1 MIKKSIMKFLFKI
14 CVVTAVLSFISCSA
28 SLENKSGSVYFSI
41 GSNSSREAD
50 FPLADSGETFSL
62 TVTLDGD
69 YKSSRTTK
77 FTDSATIVFE
87 EIPLGSK
94 IFARAEI
101 YLLEENKKTLK
112 YSGVSEPLTVQEEE
126 NILSILMKGALTVKF
141 VTDARSSSFFEQSI
155 EYGQTATRPDDP
167 VAPSGDREFLAW
179 YAENG
184 SAPFDFS
191 APIESNTT
199 IIAKWWNKPND
210 FVKVDGA
217 TSTGEALTPVS
228 YIFEE
233 YEIIPIRNLY
243 VCNHEV
249 TQAEYETY
257 CAYPNGSSPNGSDKA
272 NYPVYYVNW
281 YDTLVYCNFRSIDE
295 GLTPCYSISGTT
307 DPKGWS
313 GIIGNDGT
321 KYYGPASSSNTWNE
335 VSYNENANGYRLP
348 TEAEWEYVARGGK
361 EWKSFNISGCNNE
374 DEYGQY
380 AQCSNING
388 SVKEIKK
395 LNPNSLEIYDMSGNV
410 SEWCFTHPEAEYAGD
425 EPVCPTRGGSYA
437 DNKTVC
443 YVNYQRTSE
452 PYERDEYTGFRIVRN
467 RK

>member
-1 MIKKSIMKFLFKI
+1 MKFLFKI

-101 YLLEENKKTLK
+101 HLLEGDKKILK
-112 YSGVSEPLTVQEEE
+112 YSGTSEPLVVQEED
-126 NILSILMKGALTVKF
+126 NILSILMKQALTIKF
-141 VTDARSSSFFEQSI
+141 MTSPTGSVFMEQTI
-155 EYGQTATRPDDP
+155 EYGKTATRPSDP
-167 VAPSGDREFLAW
+167 MDQAGNQEFITW
-179 YAENG
+179 CTVDG
-184 SAPFDFS
+184 KTPFDFS
-191 APIESNTT
+191 SPIKSNTT
-199 IIAKWWNKPND
+199 IIARWWSQGD

-217 TSTGEALTPVS
+217 TSTGELLTPYS
-228 YIFEE
+228 YIFTEDT
-233 YEIIPIRNLY
+233 EITIGNLY

-307 DPKGWS
+307 NPKEWP
-313 GIIGNDGT
+313 GIIGNDAT

-361 EWKSFNISGCNNE
+361 EWKSFNISGCENE
-374 DEYGQY
+374 ENYAQY
-380 AQCSNING
+380 AQCSDEDSG
-388 SVKEIKK
+388 AQKIKQHT
-395 LNPNSLEIYDMSGNV
+395 PNTLSIYDMSGNV
-410 SEWCFTHPEAEYAGD
+410 SEWCSTRPEIEYEGED
-425 EPVCPTRGGSYA
+425 PVCPTRGGSYA
-437 DNKTVC
+437 DNKNTC
-443 YVNYQRTSE
+443 YVNSRSPSE
-452 PYERDEYTGFRIVRN
+452 PYVRDEYTGFRIVRN

>member
-50 FPLADSGETFSL
+50 FPFAGSGQTFSL

-77 FTDSATIVFE
+77 FTDSATIIFE
-87 EIPLGSK
+87 EVPVSSK
-94 IFARAEI
+94 IFAHAEI
-101 YLLEENKKTLK
+101 HLLEGDKKILK
-112 YSGVSEPLTVQEEE
+112 YSGTSEPLVVQEEE
-126 NILSILMKGALTVKF
+126 NILSILMKEALTVKF
-141 VTDARSSSFFEQSI
+141 VTDATSSSFFEQSI
-155 EYGQTATRPDDP
+155 EYGQTVTRPDDP
-167 VAPSGDREFLAW
+167 VDPSGDREFLAW
-179 YAENG
+179 NAENG

-210 FVKVDGA
+210 FVKVDG
-217 TSTGEALTPVS
+217 TTFNGEELNPVS
-228 YIFEE
+228 FVFTEDT
-233 YEIIPIRNLY
+233 EITIGNLY

-257 CAYPNGSSPNGSDKA
+257 CAYPSGSSPNGSDKQ

-307 DPKGWS
+307 NPKEWPE
-313 GIIGNDGT
+313 IIGTDET

-361 EWKSFNISGCNNE
+361 EWKRFKISGCEIEEN
-374 DEYGQY
+374 YAQY
-380 AQCSNING
+380 AQCGDING

-410 SEWCFTHPEAEYAGD
+410 SEWCFDSKIGYSTQTE
-425 EPVCPTRGGSYA
+425 CSTRGGSYA
-437 DNKTVC
+437 ETQPKFC
-443 YVNYQRTSE
+443 YVNFRNTDN
-452 PYERDEYTGFRIVRN
+452 PWDRDNTIGFRIVRN

>member
-1 MIKKSIMKFLFKI
+1 MGTKIFFSIIF
-14 CVVTAVLSFISCSA
+14 VAAVFSITSCSQI
-28 SLENKSGSVYFSI
+28 SLGTGSVYFSI
-41 GSNSSREAD
+41 GNDKKSRQAD
-50 FPLADSGETFSL
+50 FPFAGSGQTFSL

-69 YKSSRTTK
+69 YKSTQTTK

-126 NILSILMKGALTVKF
+126 NILSILMKEALTVKF
-141 VTDARSSSFFEQSI
+141 VTDATSFEQSI
-155 EYGQTATRPDDP
+155 EYGQKVTRPDDP
-167 VAPSGDREFLAW
+167 VDSSGDREFLAW

-210 FVKVDGA
+210 FVKVDG
-217 TSTGEALTPVS
+217 TTFNGEELNPVS
-228 YIFEE
+228 FVFTEDT
-233 YEIIPIRNLY
+233 EITIGNLY

-257 CAYPNGSSPNGSDKA
+257 CAYPNGSSPNGSSPNGSDKQ

-307 DPKGWS
+307 NPKEWP
-313 GIIGNDGT
+313 GIIGNDET

-361 EWKSFNISGCNNE
+361 EWKSFNISGCENE
-374 DEYGQY
+374 ENYAQY
-380 AQCSNING
+380 AQCGDEDSG
-388 SVKEIKK
+388 AQKIKQHT
-395 LNPNSLEIYDMSGNV
+395 PNTLSIYDMSGNV
-410 SEWCFTHPEAEYAGD
+410 WEWCSTRPEIEYEGED
-425 EPVCPTRGGSYA
+425 PVCPTRGGSYA
-437 DNKTVC
+437 DNKNTC
-443 YVNYQRTSE
+443 YVNSRSPSE
-452 PYERDEYTGFRIVRN
+452 PYVRDEYTGFRIVRN

>member
-1 MIKKSIMKFLFKI
+1 MIKKSILKFLFKI

-77 FTDSATIVFE
+77 FTDSATLVFE

-126 NILSILMKGALTVKF
+126 NILSILMKEALTVKF
-141 VTDARSSSFFEQSI
+141 ATDATSSSFFEQSI
-155 EYGQTATRPDDP
+155 EYGQTVTRPDDP
-167 VAPSGDREFLAW
+167 VDPSGTREFLAW

-191 APIESNTT
+191 APIKSNTT
-199 IIAKWWNKPND
+199 IIARWWSQGD
-210 FVKVDGA
+210 FVKVDG
-217 TSTGEALTPVS
+217 TTFNGEELNPVS
-228 YIFEE
+228 FVFTEDT
-233 YEIIPIRNLY
+233 EITIGNLY
-243 VCNHEV
+243 VCDHEV

-257 CAYPNGSSPNGSDKA
+257 CAYPNGSSPNGSDKQ

-307 DPKGWS
+307 NPKEWP

-361 EWKSFNISGCNNE
+361 EWKRFKISGCEIEEN
-374 DEYGQY
+374 YAQY
-380 AQCSNING
+380 AQCGDING

-410 SEWCFTHPEAEYAGD
+410 SEWCFDSKIGYSTQTE
-425 EPVCPTRGGSYA
+425 CSTRGGSYA
-437 DNKTVC
+437 DNKNVC
-443 YVNYQRTSE
+443 HVNSQGTSE
-452 PYERDEYTGFRIVRN
+452 PYERDDTTGFRIVRN

>member
-1 MIKKSIMKFLFKI
+1 MIKKIGTKIFFSIIF
-14 CVVTAVLSFISCSA
+14 VAAVFSITSCSQI
-28 SLENKSGSVYFSI
+28 SLGTGSVYFSI
-41 GSNSSREAD
+41 GNDKKSRQAD
-50 FPLADSGETFSL
+50 FPFADSGQTFSL

-69 YKSSRTTK
+69 YKSTQTTK

-126 NILSILMKGALTVKF
+126 NILSILMKEALTVKF
-141 VTDARSSSFFEQSI
+141 VTDASSSFFEQSI
-155 EYGQTATRPDDP
+155 EYGQTVTRPDDP
-167 VAPSGDREFLAW
+167 VDPSGDREFLAW
-179 YAENG
+179 YAKNG

-199 IIAKWWNKPND
+199 IIAKWWNKPSD

-217 TSTGEALTPVS
+217 TSTGELLTPYS
-228 YIFEE
+228 YIFTEDT
-233 YEIIPIRNLY
+233 EITIGNLY

-257 CAYPNGSSPNGSDKA
+257 CAYGESNLPSESDKQ

-307 DPKGWS
+307 NPKEWP
-313 GIIGNDGT
+313 GIIDTDET

-348 TEAEWEYVARGGK
+348 TEAEWEYVARGGNA
-361 EWKSFNISGCNNE
+361 WKSFNISGCNNE
-374 DEYGQY
+374 DEYNQY
-380 AQCSNING
+380 AQYNDADG
-388 SVKEIKK
+388 GVKEIRK
-395 LNPNSLEIYDMSGNV
+395 LKPNSLGIYDMSGNV
-410 SEWCFTHPEAEYAGD
+410 WEWCFTHPEAEYAGD
-425 EPVCPTRGGSYA
+425 EPTRGGSYA

-452 PYERDEYTGFRIVRN
+452 PHERDEYTGFRIVRN